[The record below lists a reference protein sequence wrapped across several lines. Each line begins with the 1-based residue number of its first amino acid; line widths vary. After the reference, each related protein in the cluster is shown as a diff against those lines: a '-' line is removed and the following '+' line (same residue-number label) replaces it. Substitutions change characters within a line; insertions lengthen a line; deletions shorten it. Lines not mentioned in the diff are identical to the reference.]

1 MMAAKKNLY
10 HLYTAIRDFAET
22 KSLALVNEYH
32 SMLCFKKE
40 RFYGCF
46 DTKEFQLYANLNQK
60 EKVCFYWIL
69 VTVDN
74 DKYYQFKD
82 FPGVNIQT
90 L

>member
-1 MMAAKKNLY
+1 MMAAKKNLH

-46 DTKEFQLYANLNQK
+46 DTKEFHLYANSNQK
-60 EKVCFYWIL
+60 ENQSLFLLDSVYR
-69 VTVDN
+69 
-74 DKYYQFKD
+74 
-82 FPGVNIQT
+82 
-90 L
+90 

>member
-1 MMAAKKNLY
+1 MKINFLGKFRLYNVFILNDGGKENLH

-46 DTKEFQLYANLNQK
+46 DTKEFHLYANLNQK
-60 EKVCFYWIL
+60 ENQSLFLLDSGYR
-69 VTVDN
+69 
-74 DKYYQFKD
+74 
-82 FPGVNIQT
+82 
-90 L
+90 

>member
-1 MMAAKKNLY
+1 MKINFLGKFRLYNVFNLNDGGKKNLH

-46 DTKEFQLYANLNQK
+46 DTKEFHLYANLNQK
-60 EKVCFYWIL
+60 ENQSLFLLDSGYR
-69 VTVDN
+69 
-74 DKYYQFKD
+74 
-82 FPGVNIQT
+82 
-90 L
+90 

>member
-1 MMAAKKNLY
+1 MIAAKKNLH

-46 DTKEFQLYANLNQK
+46 DTKEFHLYANLNQK
-60 EKVCFYWIL
+60 ENQSLFLLDSGYR
-69 VTVDN
+69 
-74 DKYYQFKD
+74 
-82 FPGVNIQT
+82 
-90 L
+90 

>member
-1 MMAAKKNLY
+1 MAAKKNLH

-46 DTKEFQLYANLNQK
+46 DTKEFHLYANLNQK
-60 EKVCFYWIL
+60 ENQSLFLLDLPLIMTSTINLKIF
-69 VTVDN
+69 
-74 DKYYQFKD
+74 QE
-82 FPGVNIQT
+82 
-90 L
+90 